1 MPVTEP
7 PLPLKTRATPPLS
20 PRMTRGVRD
29 DDAQDGR
36 RRRSITH
43 SRIETARGE
52 PRGSLAVREV
62 RIVDEAGAVRA
73 VLGVDDAGRVA
84 LDLMDPDG
92 TGRTSLWLAGEDQ
105 GRQCGLT
112 LTGSGGRWPG
122 VIQVRG
128 GDWSLYAQARPGG
141 PTIPVFLRPGGRIA
155 GAKNGPGL

>member
-1 MPVTEP
+1 MRHIGVT
-7 PLPLKTRATPPLS
+7 LVSAAIGGLAGGAASYWAGGDRS
-20 PRMTRGVRD
+20 VR
-29 DDAQDGR
+29 
-36 RRRSITH
+36 
-43 SRIETARGE
+43 ETARGE